1 MKPNAKPSPNQKT
14 LLLLAS
20 LAAAATTG
28 ALADDA
34 AVTKLIADLQSSDD
48 AVRGAAW
55 QGAATL
61 GAPAVKPLAGVMNH
75 PQFETARAAKRA
87 MWTIVR
93 HAARLKA
100 GQERKAVQGELLAWL
115 QTAPASVRRELVWML
130 SEVGDTAVIEPL
142 AALLTE
148 ADLREDARCA
158 LERIPG
164 AKATRALEQALQT
177 VPENFRPAI
186 ANSLR
191 VRGRKVVSY
200 PAQKLTPTK
209 PTTVVAL
216 PQPK

>member
-87 MWTIVR
+87 LWSIVR
-93 HAARLKA
+93 HAARPKA
-100 GQERKAVQGELLAWL
+100 APERKAVQSELLAL
-115 QTAPASVRRELVWML
+115 LPSAPASVRRELVWML
-130 SEVGDTAVIEPL
+130 SEIGDTTVIEPL
-142 AALLTE
+142 AALLAE

-164 AKATRALEQALQT
+164 AKATRALEQALRT

-191 VRGRKVVSY
+191 VRGRKVASY
-200 PAQKLTPTK
+200 PSQKLTPTK

-216 PQPK
+216 TQPK

>member
-1 MKPNAKPSPNQKT
+1 MKPNATPPPDQRT
-14 LLLLAS
+14 LLLVAG
-20 LAAAATTG
+20 LAAAATTA

-48 AVRGAAW
+48 AIRGATW

-61 GAPAVKPLAGVMNH
+61 GAPAVKPLTSVMNH
-75 PQFETARAAKRA
+75 PQFEVARSAKRA
-87 MWTIVR
+87 LWTIVR
-93 HAARLKA
+93 HAARPKA
-100 GQERKAVQGELLAWL
+100 GQERKAVQSELLALL
-115 QTAPASVRRELVWML
+115 QTAPASVRRELLWML
-130 SEVGDTAVIEPL
+130 SEIGDPAVIAPL

-164 AKATRALEQALQT
+164 AKATRALEQALHT

-191 VRGRKVVSY
+191 VRGRKVASY
-200 PAQKLTPTK
+200 PSQKLTPTK

-216 PQPK
+216 TQPK